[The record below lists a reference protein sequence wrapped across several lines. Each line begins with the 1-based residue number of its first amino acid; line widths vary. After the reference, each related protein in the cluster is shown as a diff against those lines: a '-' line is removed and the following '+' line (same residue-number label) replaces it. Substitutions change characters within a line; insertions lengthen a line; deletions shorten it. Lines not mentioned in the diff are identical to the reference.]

1 MANPAFVRALSRA
14 TQNFVNTDTV
24 NVDLGADPNT
34 FLLVEALDGFSN
46 PGRYPSSIT
55 IGGVTMNASSVTFDA
70 VNGNGY
76 AAFSLGTAGGL
87 PNGVQ
92 PLTIQMASGTG
103 VGRPQMIISVYA
115 AATAAALSAPSGANG
130 STITKTVTT
139 TAGQLVVAH
148 HIAGGSGTATITPN
162 GAAVERLDDAGY
174 FNFHV
179 MEQLAAGSSTTISAA
194 IAGGN
199 QVWFGHAWALT
210 GTGGDTTPPTL
221 TSPTG
226 TSTGST
232 TATGSVVT
240 DDPTGTL
247 YRLAS
252 TNATESVATIK
263 AAGLSQAVS
272 ATGVQTVSFA
282 GLTASTTYYPHYVHT
297 DPAGN
302 DSAVA
307 NGASFTTGSAG
318 DTTVPVLTGAITVGA
333 VTTNSITVSHPAGTD
348 NVAVATYEYSKDGGV
363 TYVASNSTATSYTF
377 TGLTAGT
384 SYSLRVRARDAAG
397 NVSTPALSITQSTSA
412 ATVATITSDVFTG
425 PFGNAL
431 QNTTIENVVVMDLN
445 RTVVLSMTSQ
455 VTNGAGRLVIS
466 SASLVAGTTYL
477 LPEWNADGSAA
488 GNKAYVAA

>member
-1 MANPAFVRALSRA
+1 MASPAFVRALSRA
-14 TQNFVNTDTV
+14 VANFTNTDTV

-34 FLLVEALDGFSN
+34 FLLVEALDGFPN
-46 PGRYPSSIT
+46 VARFPQSIT
-55 IGGVTMNASSVTFDA
+55 IGGVTMTPSTVTFDG

-76 AAFSLGTAGGL
+76 AAFSLGSAAGL
-87 PNGVQ
+87 PTGVQ

-115 AATAAALSAPSGANG
+115 TTTVATLSAPGGANG

-148 HIAGGSGTATITPN
+148 HIVAQSGTVINPN
-162 GAAVERLDDAGY
+162 GAAVERLDDASY
-174 FNFHV
+174 YQFHV
-179 MEQLAAGSSTTISAA
+179 MEQLATGASTTISAA
-194 IAGGN
+194 IVGGN
-199 QVWFGHAWALT
+199 QPWFGHAWALT

-221 TSPTG
+221 TGPTG

-252 TNATESVATIK
+252 TNATESVATVK
-263 AAGLSQAVS
+263 AAALSQAVS
-272 ATGVQTVSFA
+272 ATGVQTVSFT
-282 GLTASTTYYPHYVHT
+282 GLTASTTYYAHYVHT

-307 NGASFTTGSAG
+307 NSASFTTGAAG
-318 DTTVPVLTGAITVGA
+318 DTTAPVLTGAITPGA
-333 VTTNSITVSHPAGTD
+333 ITTNSITVSHPAGTD

-384 SYSLRVRARDAAG
+384 AYSLRVRARDAAG

-431 QNTTIENVVVMDLN
+431 ANTTIENVVVMALN
-445 RTVVLSMTSQ
+445 RSVVLSMTSQ

-477 LPEWNADGSAA
+477 LPEWNADGSAC